1 MKKVFRSLGI
11 ILTGAIVFSCL
22 GLFGTSSR
30 GDMLFG
36 NENVSNYDRRI
47 VIWDNPAGNSDRS
60 KFDDM
65 DINFGPD
72 RYDMVP
78 QFGANISTSEYRD
91 IERIADTY
99 SYIVE
104 IERGFVST
112 AFNDQP
118 YLIPY
123 IVEGSDT
130 AVIILPGGGFALNSM
145 DGADVEALD
154 IAQTLNNN
162 GISAFVL
169 HYRTNP
175 YRYPIPYL
183 DAQRAV
189 RYIRYH
195 AADFHLDPDKIGM
208 IGFSA
213 GANIIGTFIN
223 IVRGQNFFP
232 ADYVMDDI
240 DRTDDRVMSA
250 AMIYPLM
257 SFRSNVPM
265 LFCLFDANEVRSD
278 ARREELLMN
287 TDLFRNINS
296 QIIPQ
301 FIAYGS
307 ADSIVG
313 TSETIR
319 YINSAVNRGCSVTTV
334 VAEGQNHGFD
344 QSYYMDQYIAWLK
357 SL

>member
-112 AFNDQP
+112 TYSDQP
-118 YLIPY
+118 YIIPY

-154 IAQTLNNN
+154 IARTLNNN
-162 GISAFVL
+162 GISAF
-169 HYRTNP
+169 
-175 YRYPIPYL
+175 
-183 DAQRAV
+183 
-189 RYIRYH
+189 
-195 AADFHLDPDKIGM
+195 KIILFDLLNEG
-208 IGFSA
+208 
-213 GANIIGTFIN
+213 
-223 IVRGQNFFP
+223 R
-232 ADYVMDDI
+232 DI
-240 DRTDDRVMSA
+240 DMDRA
-250 AMIYPLM
+250 L
-257 SFRSNVPM
+257 R
-265 LFCLFDANEVRSD
+265 DAWFGRAIKAS
-278 ARREELLMN
+278 
-287 TDLFRNINS
+287 
-296 QIIPQ
+296 
-301 FIAYGS
+301 
-307 ADSIVG
+307 
-313 TSETIR
+313 
-319 YINSAVNRGCSVTTV
+319 
-334 VAEGQNHGFD
+334 
-344 QSYYMDQYIAWLK
+344 
-357 SL
+357 